1 MKKQIISAGA
11 IMLELNFSQ
20 VMEIIGWKL

>member
-1 MKKQIISAGA
+1 MEKQTTFAGA

-20 VMEIIGWKL
+20 VMKIIGWKL